1 MFENLIEKWRDNPI
15 TFADLGLHP
24 DNPLAKGDE
33 LIAGEP
39 EDFQVHLNSNL
50 EKRYEILGYLMCVRL
65 FPDFA
70 AQGHPLPEAP
80 RLQDREEGRQDRA
93 GE

>member
-39 EDFQVHLNSNL
+39 EDFQVYLNSNL
-50 EKRYEILGYLMCVRL
+50 E
-65 FPDFA
+65 
-70 AQGHPLPEAP
+70 
-80 RLQDREEGRQDRA
+80 
-93 GE
+93 